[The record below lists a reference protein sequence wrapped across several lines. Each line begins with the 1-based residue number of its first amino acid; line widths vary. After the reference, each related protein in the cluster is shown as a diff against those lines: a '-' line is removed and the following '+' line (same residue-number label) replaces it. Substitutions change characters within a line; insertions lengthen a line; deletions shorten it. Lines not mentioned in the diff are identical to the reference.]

1 MRSEPSR
8 HCARSSRRMWRTK
21 KWSTSRWIRPS
32 RLWPWS
38 AKTCAAL
45 RASPGARSTPSDAR
59 TLTSSRSRRDRRRQT
74 SRSSC
79 PKRKSKRRWRQRIGS
94 SAWRERR
101 PEVPEMMEKTARAA
115 DKAAEKA
122 VQRCIDSACGATYG
136 LRERIYVCPRCGGT
150 LEIDCHL
157 DASGD
162 PAALRNRW
170 AARAA
175 SRDPRDVSGVWRYRE
190 MLPFDEPI
198 PFVTLFE
205 GNTPLYH
212 GPRSAQYCGTD
223 DLRLKHQ
230 GCNPTGSFKDT
241 GMTTAITQAVVLGAR
256 TAVCAST
263 GNTSASLAAYAGRA
277 GLQSAVLL
285 PRGQI
290 TAGKLAQSLD
300 YGALVC
306 EIDGNFDDCMRL
318 IQELGDDPSI
328 YVANS
333 INPFRIEGQKTVAFE
348 LMEQCL
354 WQVPDHVVVPGG
366 NMGNSTA
373 LGKGFQEMLELGL
386 IDRLPALS
394 VIQAEGSAP
403 VAQLF
408 GNLSESQSTGASDL
422 PATMNTVTNPRTLA
436 TAIKI
441 GAPVSWKKALRAVMR
456 THGSIITVTEQ
467 EIADAKAII
476 GRDGIGCEPASAT
489 TVAGIRKLTASKKIH
504 AGESVVAVLTG
515 HVLKDPDYVSHYH
528 RGTLSFE
535 SVTAEGT
542 AKTVHITGAFRNAP
556 EKVAANKEAILKSL
570 ESRR

>member
-1 MRSEPSR
+1 
-8 HCARSSRRMWRTK
+8 
-21 KWSTSRWIRPS
+21 
-32 RLWPWS
+32 
-38 AKTCAAL
+38 
-45 RASPGARSTPSDAR
+45 
-59 TLTSSRSRRDRRRQT
+59 
-74 SRSSC
+74 
-79 PKRKSKRRWRQRIGS
+79 
-94 SAWRERR
+94 
-101 PEVPEMMEKTARAA
+101 MMEKTARAA
-115 DKAAEKA
+115 DKSAEKA

-150 LEIDCHL
+150 LEIDCRL

-162 PAALRNRW
+162 PAAMRKRW

-175 SRDPRDVSGVWRYRE
+175 SRDPRDASGVWRYRE

-212 GPRSAQYCGTD
+212 GPRSSHYCGLD

-290 TAGKLAQSLD
+290 SSGKLAQSLD

-348 LMEQCL
+348 MMEQCL

-373 LGKGFQEMLELGL
+373 LGKGFQELLDLGM
-386 IDRLPALS
+386 IDRLPKLS
-394 VIQAEGSAP
+394 VIQAEGAAP
-403 VAQLF
+403 VARLF
-408 GNLSESQSTGASDL
+408 ATLDLKQAAGGANLPE
-422 PATMNTVTNPRTLA
+422 TMAPVENPRTLA

-441 GAPVSWKKALRAVMR
+441 GAPVSWKKALRAVLR
-456 THGSIITVTEQ
+456 SGGKVISVSEQ
-467 EIADAKAII
+467 EIADAKAMI
-476 GRDGIGCEPASAT
+476 GRDGIGCEPGSAT
-489 TVAGIRKLTASKKIH
+489 TVAGIKKLVA
-504 AGESVVAVLTG
+504 AGHIQADENVVAVLTG
-515 HVLKDPDYVSHYH
+515 HMLKDPDYVSAYH
-528 RGTLSFE
+528 RGTLAIDS
-535 SVTAEGT
+535 G
-542 AKTVHITGAFRNAP
+542 AKDGSGAPQPIHGAFQNSPQR
-556 EKVAANKEAILKSL
+556 VAANKAAILATL
-570 ESRR
+570 EQRQ

>member
-1 MRSEPSR
+1 M
-8 HCARSSRRMWRTK
+8 
-21 KWSTSRWIRPS
+21 I
-32 RLWPWS
+32 
-38 AKTCAAL
+38 
-45 RASPGARSTPSDAR
+45 
-59 TLTSSRSRRDRRRQT
+59 
-74 SRSSC
+74 
-79 PKRKSKRRWRQRIGS
+79 
-94 SAWRERR
+94 
-101 PEVPEMMEKTARAA
+101 
-115 DKAAEKA
+115 EKA
-122 VQRCIDSACGATYG
+122 VAPNERGTEKCVQRCINPACGATFG
-136 LRERIYVCPRCGGT
+136 LRERIYVCSGCGGT
-150 LEIDCHL
+150 LEIDL
-157 DASGD
+157 SL
-162 PAALRNRW
+162 AALPDFGATRNLW

-190 MLPFDEPI
+190 LLPFHDPV

-212 GPRSAQYCGTD
+212 GPRSARYCGLD

-241 GMTTAITQAVVLGAR
+241 GMTTAVTQAVVLGAR
-256 TAVCAST
+256 TVVCAST

-285 PRGQI
+285 PKGQI

-333 INPFRIEGQKTVAFE
+333 INPFRIEGQKTVVFE
-348 LMEQCL
+348 MMEQCL

-373 LGKGFQEMLELGL
+373 LGKGFQELLDLGL
-386 IDRLPALS
+386 ISRMPKLS

-403 VAQLF
+403 LARLF
-408 GNLSESQSTGASDL
+408 ASLDARKWADERHL
-422 PATMNTVTNPRTLA
+422 PDTMAPVEKPWTLA

-441 GAPVSWKKALRAVMR
+441 GAPVSWKKGLRAVLR
-456 THGSIITVTEQ
+456 SGGTIIAVSER
-467 EIADAKAII
+467 EIADAKAMI

-489 TVAGIRKLTASKKIH
+489 TVAGMKKLVATGHIRCDD
-504 AGESVVAVLTG
+504 SVVGVLTG
-515 HVLKDPDYVSHYH
+515 HMLKDTDYVSHYH
-528 RGTLSFE
+528 RGTLSVQA
-535 SVTAEGT
+535 SSEGRPGT
-542 AKTVHITGAFRNAP
+542 PQHILGAFRNAP
-556 EKVAANKEAILKSL
+556 ESVPATKAAILASL
-570 ESRR
+570 ERRR

>member
-1 MRSEPSR
+1 M
-8 HCARSSRRMWRTK
+8 T
-21 KWSTSRWIRPS
+21 
-32 RLWPWS
+32 
-38 AKTCAAL
+38 
-45 RASPGARSTPSDAR
+45 
-59 TLTSSRSRRDRRRQT
+59 
-74 SRSSC
+74 
-79 PKRKSKRRWRQRIGS
+79 
-94 SAWRERR
+94 
-101 PEVPEMMEKTARAA
+101 EKTARAT
-115 DKAAEKA
+115 EKA
-122 VQRCIDSACGATYG
+122 VQRCIDAACGATFG

-150 LEIDCHL
+150 LEIEAHPQAL
-157 DASGD
+157 RSATGD
-162 PAALRNRW
+162 PASLRKRW

-175 SRDPRDVSGVWRYRE
+175 SHDPIDGSGVWRYRE

-212 GPRSAQYCGTD
+212 GPRSARYCALD

-241 GMTTAITQAVVLGAR
+241 GMSAAITQAVVLGAK

-277 GLQSAVLL
+277 GLQAAVLL

-290 TAGKLAQSLD
+290 SAGKLAQSLD

-366 NMGNSTA
+366 NMGNSSA
-373 LGKGFQEMLELGL
+373 LGKGFQELLDLGL
-386 IDRLPALS
+386 IDRLPKLS
-394 VIQAEGSAP
+394 VIQAEGAAP
-403 VAQLF
+403 VARLF
-408 GNLSESQSTGASDL
+408 AALDIEQAEGGDNL
-422 PATMNTVTNPRTLA
+422 PAAMAPVENPRTLA

-441 GAPVSWKKALRAVMR
+441 GAPVSWKKALRAVLR
-456 THGSIITVTEQ
+456 SGGEVIAVSEQ
-467 EIADAKAII
+467 EIADAKAMI
-476 GRDGIGCEPASAT
+476 GRDGIGCEPGSAT
-489 TVAGIRKLTASKKIH
+489 TVAGIKKLVAARKIRADENVI
-504 AGESVVAVLTG
+504 AVLTG
-515 HVLKDPDYVSHYH
+515 HMLKDADYVSHYH
-528 RGTLSFE
+528 RGTLAID
-535 SVTAEGT
+535 TAAREGLSPQPI
-542 AKTVHITGAFRNAP
+542 HGAFANTP
-556 EKVAANKEAILKSL
+556 ERVAANKSAILSAMEK
-570 ESRR
+570 RR